1 MAIFMLLPL
10 LCQVLNEG
18 RGHCGR
24 DRMVVWFTTT
34 FAISAYH
41 YWRCEFEPR
50 SWRGALYTTLC
61 DKVCQ
66 WFATGLWF
74 SPGTSFSSTN
84 KTDHIVESGIEHHKP
99 TIACYAVEC
108 LMNTFILLTESRKT
122 LHNRN
127 ICEGFQF
134 NFR

>member
-99 TIACYAVEC
+99 TIACYDNPFFRICVLEMT
-108 LMNTFILLTESRKT
+108 LFMLLP
-122 LHNRN
+122 LLCQVPN
-127 ICEGFQF
+127 EGQSQI
-134 NFR
+134 